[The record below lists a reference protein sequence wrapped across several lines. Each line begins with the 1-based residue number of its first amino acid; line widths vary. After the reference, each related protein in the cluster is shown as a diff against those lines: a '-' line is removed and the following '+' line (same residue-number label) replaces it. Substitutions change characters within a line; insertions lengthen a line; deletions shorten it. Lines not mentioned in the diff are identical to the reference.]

1 MGFFQN
7 SKADLGAM
15 AAAALEAER
24 RRFTVRLVALSG
36 SKDDAIDPWSER
48 IEAIEDEGWELDRFS
63 VAPNE
68 KGWVEAYVLFKRS

>member
-15 AAAALEAER
+15 AAAAVEAER
-24 RRFTVRLVALSG
+24 RRFTVRLVALPG

-63 VAPNE
+63 VVPNE
-68 KGWVEAYVLFKRS
+68 KGWVEAYVLFKRG